1 MSEAGTTTQ
10 PTSIQELTPKM
21 RLEGVITRTELYGA
35 FVNLGLE
42 REGMIHISQLA
53 PRRIN
58 KVTDVVKTGDKV
70 TVWVTSV
77 DATQGRIALTMI
89 EPPAVEWSELAEGQ
103 VRKGRVVRVE
113 RYGAFVDLGA
123 ERPALL
129 HVKEMG
135 PYVRNPSEV
144 VKENQEVE
152 VRILSLNRAK
162 RQIDV
167 TLDLGDTPSA
177 DDLKDEQPFV
187 SPMELAY
194 RQAQEAA
201 RQRRGR
207 DKGSARRYDRRD
219 SQDDLE
225 DIYRRT
231 LEQGKR

>member
-1 MSEAGTTTQ
+1 MSEAVTTQ

-21 RLEGVITRTELYGA
+21 RLEGIITRTELYGA

-42 REGMIHISQLA
+42 REGMIHISQLK
-53 PRRIN
+53 RERVN
-58 KVTDVVKTGDKV
+58 KVTDVVKVGDRV
-70 TVWVTSV
+70 TVWVTDV
-77 DATQGRIALTMI
+77 DPVQGRIALTMV
-89 EPPAVEWSELAEGQ
+89 EPPAVEWSELAENQ
-103 VRKGRVVRVE
+103 IRKGKVTRVE

-135 PYVRNPSEV
+135 PYVRNPADV
-144 VKENQEVE
+144 VRVGQEIE

-167 TLDLGDTPSA
+167 TLDLGDTPSVEE
-177 DDLKDEQPFV
+177 LKEEQPFV

-207 DKGSARRYDRRD
+207 DKGQARRSERYSDR
-219 SQDDLE
+219 DDME
-225 DIYRRT
+225 AIYRRT